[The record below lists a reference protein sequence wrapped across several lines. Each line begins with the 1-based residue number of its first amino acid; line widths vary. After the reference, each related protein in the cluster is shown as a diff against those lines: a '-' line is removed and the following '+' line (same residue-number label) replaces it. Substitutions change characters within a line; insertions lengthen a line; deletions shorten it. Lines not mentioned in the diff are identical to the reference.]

1 MNYLVGIIYMI
12 IFGFLAYYLFSLR
25 DKLKEDDSWQSK
37 DAQKCL
43 HAFFPYIMK

>member
-1 MNYLVGIIYMI
+1 MNYLVGIICMI

-37 DAQKCL
+37 DAQKYL
-43 HAFFPYIMK
+43 HAFFPYMMN

>member
-1 MNYLVGIIYMI
+1 MDYLVSIIYVI
-12 IFGFLAYYLFSLR
+12 IFGFLAYYLFSLK

-37 DAQKCL
+37 DAQKWL